1 MGFFDKLKEQAS
13 SLGAQLDQALDTTK
27 QKAQIASLRKQR
39 TELVTQL
46 GEALLNQFRQE
57 EVNPEAL
64 RPQVDQVFSLEWQI
78 IDLEKQLEAQR
89 QAASQA
95 KAPVAASQ
103 IPPQAATPPAPPAAA
118 PAPPQPAAQAGPVAC
133 PSCGVEVPVG
143 SAFCPNCGSRLGG

>member
-13 SLGAQLDQALDTTK
+13 ILGAQLDQTLDTTK
-27 QKAQIASLRKQR
+27 QKTQIASLRKQR

-57 EVNPEAL
+57 QVNPEAL

-78 IDLEKQLEAQR
+78 IDLEKQVEAQR

-103 IPPQAATPPAPPAAA
+103 IPTQVATPPAAA